1 MLRGGDQD
9 SVNAWVV
16 QHPPEILVSLDAG
29 NSGFH
34 GLQAPRVNIGHGG
47 AFHIGT
53 AQGSSKNLLATAA
66 RADQPEAHPL
76 VGAQDTARRNQPGPH
91 YGGGALQRST
101 QKGTTVQPGLFPLC
115 C

>member
-66 RADQPEAHPL
+66 RADQPEANPF
-76 VGAQDTARRNQPGPH
+76 VGAHDTARRQEPAPRH
-91 YGGGALQRST
+91 GGSALQRST
-101 QKGTTVQPGLFPLC
+101 QKGTTVQHGQFPFC
-115 C
+115 F